1 MNHNIAAIATPHG
14 EGGIAIV
21 RISGEKAIE
30 VVNKYLS
37 FNLKDK
43 DSNTINFGYFKNEK
57 NEIIDEVLVSVMRA
71 PRTFTGENT
80 VEINCHGGIFITNKI
95 LETLLQDEEI
105 ELAEPGEFSKR
116 AFLNGKKSLTEAE
129 SLMDIIKAGSE
140 QSHQMALKALKGE
153 TKTLIEQ
160 LRNELMNIIAQIEVN
175 IDYPE
180 YEDIEEITQ
189 MHLQK
194 QINNLEKQ
202 INNIII
208 DSKKG
213 ELIKEGIKTALIGA
227 PNVGKSSLLNR
238 LSRSEKAIVTEIA
251 GTTRDVIESSI
262 NIGEVTL
269 NLVDTAGIRK
279 TDNLIEQIGI
289 EKSQQMIEEA
299 ELILHIL
306 DASRELTDEEKE
318 LVALTK
324 AKRTILIINKTDN
337 SRGEIEKIFPNAI
350 QMSVLNNQGLNL
362 LEQEIIRL
370 FDLASFDVFKSNYV
384 TNTRHISKLEYV
396 KTLLVRAKENI
407 EIMMPMDIIEIDLKE
422 AMFTLGEILGIEV
435 KDDLL
440 NELFSR
446 FCLGK

>member
-21 RISGEKAIE
+21 RVSGAKAIE
-30 VVNKYLS
+30 AVNKYLS
-37 FNLKDK
+37 FNLVNK

-116 AFLNGKKSLTEAE
+116 AFLNGKKTLTEAE

-189 MHLQK
+189 IHLQK
-194 QINNLEKQ
+194 QIDSLERQ

-306 DASRELTDEEKE
+306 DASRELTEEEKALIE
-318 LVALTK
+318 LTK
-324 AKRTILIINKTDN
+324 SKRTILIINKTDN
-337 SRGEIEKIFPNAI
+337 SCGEIEKSFPHAI
-350 QMSVLNNQGLNL
+350 KMSVLNNQGINT
-362 LEQEIIRL
+362 LEQEIIRI

-384 TNTRHISKLEYV
+384 TNTRHISKLEYT
-396 KTLLVRAKENI
+396 KTLLERSKENI